1 MTKVSDF
8 LRTNDHQLWLLIGVS
23 VAMMLTLEAVEE
35 AVEGAWPHQRRAA
48 GMARSERIAHPFWG
62 IVAALVLPGALLEV
76 GILAVMAWKHVN
88 RPETLVVGSIMLG
101 IGWVLFMLASID
113 RLRLRRLMVAAGAAA
128 PLALAVVLLV
138 ADFLLLVAFTDI
150 RPSVDSVRDAIK
162 SLI

>member
-1 MTKVSDF
+1 
-8 LRTNDHQLWLLIGVS
+8 
-23 VAMMLTLEAVEE
+23 
-35 AVEGAWPHQRRAA
+35 
-48 GMARSERIAHPFWG
+48 MARSERIAHPFWG
-62 IVAALVLPGALLEV
+62 VVAALVLPGALLEV
-76 GILAVMAWKHVN
+76 GILAVMAWKHVD

-113 RLRLRRLMVAAGAAA
+113 RLRLRRMMVAAGAAT

-150 RPSVDSVRDAIK
+150 RPSVGAVRDAIK